1 MQPSSAAF
9 MMLVLPSRITGHGG
23 HGLLVPP
30 SRVIK
35 AHPFGRPSGSRRAEG
50 RRKLIPNRF
59 GWPPTATNAQRI
71 YTTPSVEGNEVVDR
85 RPSPATPNVMRR
97 PFRVLHSAEGGE
109 AVDQLRS
116 PPAAPSVSWIT
127 NLTGLLVPPSKVM
140 MMVLNT
146 QSPWGSHPGGRPRGD
161 FPMGLRLP
169 RRRMLVPPSRVIR
182 ARPFGRLASMP
193 SSFSFSVIFGFFTV
207 GMPDF
212 PCNLQQFDGVGRSV
226 R

>member
-9 MMLVLPSRITGHGG
+9 MLVLPSRITGHGG

-30 SRVIK
+30 SRVIT
-35 AHPFGRPSGSRRAEG
+35 AHPFGRPGGSRRAEG

-71 YTTPSVEGNEVVDR
+71 STTPSVEGNEVVDR

-109 AVDQLRS
+109 AVNQLRS

-127 NLTGLLVPPSKVM
+127 NLSELLVPPSKV
-140 MMVLNT
+140 VTVGLVA
-146 QSPWGSHPGGRPRGD
+146 QRPWGSHPGRRPRGD

-169 RRRMLVPPSRVIR
+169 RRQCW
-182 ARPFGRLASMP
+182 
-193 SSFSFSVIFGFFTV
+193 FTPA
-207 GMPDF
+207 G
-212 PCNLQQFDGVGRSV
+212 L
-226 R
+226 